1 MTINCSHSDSSQSA
15 ARVLLHCLKIFICK
29 NHPYYCPEMPEVK
42 ADFSEASPM
51 CAMVVKTV
59 GQQREAGDLR
69 TNGVRAAS
77 GILSW
82 QVREGDAFYLQSMAS
97 SQVSREAGSLMW
109 WLGCFR
115 IYKNW
120 TDGWWTVSW
129 RCSWLFNL
137 PRQITPERRVPG
149 THPWN

>member
-1 MTINCSHSDSSQSA
+1 M
-15 ARVLLHCLKIFICK
+15 
-29 NHPYYCPEMPEVK
+29 K

-69 TNGVRAAS
+69 TNGVKAAS

-97 SQVSREAGSLMW
+97 SQVVSREEGSLMW
-109 WLGCFR
+109 
-115 IYKNW
+115 
-120 TDGWWTVSW
+120 
-129 RCSWLFNL
+129 
-137 PRQITPERRVPG
+137 
-149 THPWN
+149 